1 MPAAPV
7 SDPLRRLVDA
17 ALPHVAFDGWSD
29 ATLTAAAKDIGMTQ
43 DEARRHAPRGGLDLA
58 RAYHR
63 MGDAAMRDA
72 LRGTNL
78 SDLRYRDRVARAIRL
93 RLDAI
98 TDKEAVRR
106 ASAMFALP
114 HLAPEGAR
122 LIWETADAIWESLG
136 DSSED
141 VNWYTKRATLS
152 GVYAAVVL
160 YWLGDNSPDQQAT
173 DAFIDRRIDDVMQI
187 EKFKA
192 QIRENPLTKPFAQG
206 LGALTA
212 RIRKPMTMPGAD
224 LPGIWRDPR

>member
-1 MPAAPV
+1 
-7 SDPLRRLVDA
+7 
-17 ALPHVAFDGWSD
+17 
-29 ATLTAAAKDIGMTQ
+29 MTQ
-43 DEARRHAPRGGLDLA
+43 DEARRQAPRGGLDLA

-122 LIWETADAIWESLG
+122 LIWETADAIW
-136 DSSED
+136 
-141 VNWYTKRATLS
+141 
-152 GVYAAVVL
+152 
-160 YWLGDNSPDQQAT
+160 
-173 DAFIDRRIDDVMQI
+173 
-187 EKFKA
+187 
-192 QIRENPLTKPFAQG
+192 
-206 LGALTA
+206 
-212 RIRKPMTMPGAD
+212 
-224 LPGIWRDPR
+224 